1 MASTREQV
9 REALEQMSDDE
20 APELLALIRTI
31 EHRRNNARVFDKL
44 RGDPT
49 FRVPAPDA
57 PPFRHFEPIKASG
70 KPASEML
77 VEDRR

>member
-9 REALEQMSDDE
+9 REALEQMSEVE
-20 APELLALIRTI
+20 AAELLALVRRI
-31 EHRRNNARVFDKL
+31 EGRRERERIFDKL

-49 FRVPAPDA
+49 FRVPPPGAPD
-57 PPFRHFEPIKASG
+57 FRHFDPIEITG

-77 VEDRR
+77 IEDRR